1 MKYIISVDLWLT
13 ARIGQLPHL
22 LRSCNS
28 SNSSGNISNWSS
40 RAAEPMLPA
49 HRALGKLHAQARA
62 HATAKL
68 STYATPTGQTPAHKD
83 TRKNFRGF

>member
-28 SNSSGNISNWSS
+28 SNSSSSSGNISNWSS
-40 RAAEPMLPA
+40 RAAEL
-49 HRALGKLHAQARA
+49 RSRCYRRIEL
-62 HATAKL
+62 
-68 STYATPTGQTPAHKD
+68 
-83 TRKNFRGF
+83 

>member
-1 MKYIISVDLWLT
+1 
-13 ARIGQLPHL
+13 
-22 LRSCNS
+22 
-28 SNSSGNISNWSS
+28 
-40 RAAEPMLPA
+40 MLPA

-83 TRKNFRGF
+83 TRKNFRGFLTSILPNYKQEWYLFFMGFYMFSVSQELIF